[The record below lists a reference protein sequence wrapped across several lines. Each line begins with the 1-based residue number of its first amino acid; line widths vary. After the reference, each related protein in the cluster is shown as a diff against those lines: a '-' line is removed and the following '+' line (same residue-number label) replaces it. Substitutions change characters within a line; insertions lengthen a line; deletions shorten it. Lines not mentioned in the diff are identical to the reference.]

1 MWVCVPETFPKRKES
16 NVRVYHTKKF
26 QNKQALVS
34 TKHCKIWQITMV
46 TEYGIAE
53 LGGKIKLKAQ
63 RILANL
69 GARRLMLAEFS
80 KIR

>member
-1 MWVCVPETFPKRKES
+1 
-16 NVRVYHTKKF
+16 
-26 QNKQALVS
+26 
-34 TKHCKIWQITMV
+34 MV

-53 LGGKIKLKAQ
+53 LGGKNKLKAQ

>member
-1 MWVCVPETFPKRKES
+1 MWVCVPETFPKRIES
-16 NVRVYHTKKF
+16 NFRVFHTKKF

-34 TKHCKIWQITMV
+34 TKHCKAWQITMV

-53 LGGKIKLKAQ
+53 VGGYKLKAQ
-63 RILANL
+63 RIL
-69 GARRLMLAEFS
+69 GTRRLKVAEFS